1 MTSVKSKSHQY
12 PSRSLSNIEMK
23 AKLLAVFVFAVLSIG
38 LGGKVHAQTQKTR
51 AQLEKEKNEVQKRL
65 TEFDQILKKTA
76 ETKRTS
82 IGQLNAVNKQLQS
95 RITFIQTLSRE
106 VTLINRE
113 IKDIESNIGKLED
126 DLQTLKKEYGGM
138 VYTSS
143 KLNANLSITAFIF
156 SSATFKQFYMRLK
169 YLKQYS
175 DARKKQVDLINS
187 TSQELANQ
195 KMMLQ
200 DKKVQKQVVIAQEQ
214 EQKAKL
220 DKSKQEQQQI
230 VNQLSQ
236 QEQEIRK
243 KIAAAKKQQENLNAM
258 IKRIIEEEIRKAE
271 ADAKKANSNAS
282 RSSGSSIPLTPE
294 AAALSSSFAG
304 NKGKLPWPVE
314 SGFISKRFGTH
325 PHPTV
330 KGVVEDN
337 DGVDIQTTP
346 NANVRAVFDGEVTKI
361 GTLPG
366 YGGTI
371 LVKHGE
377 YYTLY
382 SKLKVISVKTG
393 DKVKAKQVL
402 GQVYT
407 NKDGIAEVHFETWK
421 GLQPLDPS
429 FWLAGR

>member
-1 MTSVKSKSHQY
+1 MRKRLRTIGIVF
-12 PSRSLSNIEMK
+12 
-23 AKLLAVFVFAVLSIG
+23 LLGMG
-38 LGGKVHAQTQKTR
+38 LAHLGMAQTQKTR
-51 AQLEKEKNEVQKRL
+51 AQLEKEKSDVQKRL
-65 TEFDQILKKTA
+65 SEFDQILKKTA
-76 ETKRTS
+76 ETKKVS

-95 RITFIQTLSRE
+95 RVSFIRTLSRE

-113 IKDIESNIGKLED
+113 IREIEATIQKLEN
-126 DLQTLKKEYGGM
+126 DLQVLKKEYSGM
-138 VYTSS
+138 IYTAS
-143 KLNANLSITAFIF
+143 KLNSNLSITAFIF
-156 SSATFKQFYMRLK
+156 SSATFKEFYMRLR

-175 DARKKQVDLINS
+175 DARNKQVELINS
-187 TSQELANQ
+187 TSLELSNQ
-195 KMMLQ
+195 KRMLE
-200 DKKVQKQVVIAQEQ
+200 DKKVQKQVVLAQEQ
-214 EQKAKL
+214 EQKEKL
-220 DKSKQEQQQI
+220 DKSKQEQQKI
-230 VNQLSQ
+230 VNNLAQ
-236 QEQEIRK
+236 QEDEIRK

-271 ADAKKANSNAS
+271 AEAKKANSNAN

-304 NKGKLPWPVE
+304 NRGKLPWPVE

-382 SKLKVISVKTG
+382 SKLKVVSVKTG

-429 FWLAGR
+429 SWLAGR